1 MFTYFFTSVAEHMK
15 YTLLSRLCAVSVLS
29 QVLVTTFEVILK
41 DALLAG
47 IEVLTSDER
56 EWFHLR

>member
-1 MFTYFFTSVAEHMK
+1 MK

-41 DALLAG
+41 DASLAG